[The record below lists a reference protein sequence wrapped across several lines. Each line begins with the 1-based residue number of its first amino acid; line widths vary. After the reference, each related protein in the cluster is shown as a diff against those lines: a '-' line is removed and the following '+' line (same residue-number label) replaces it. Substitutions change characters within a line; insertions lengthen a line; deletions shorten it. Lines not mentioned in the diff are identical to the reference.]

1 MYLFLFFFFFSFHLL
16 FPFSFFLCKWPN
28 FVLWRKNDCCLY
40 YDGMGARVQGS
51 PVGKQRSRS
60 MLAMRDTFSSLVL
73 SVLFKRGKKEKKKQD
88 TNTNIH
94 FYAEMGIIQDHD
106 NSFNLKS
113 WGRIVIA
120 NFNHWG
126 QWGEKEHLVW
136 LNFCQ
141 ATTPKPTAYNLLFV
155 NSYVF

>member
-1 MYLFLFFFFFSFHLL
+1 
-16 FPFSFFLCKWPN
+16 
-28 FVLWRKNDCCLY
+28 
-40 YDGMGARVQGS
+40 
-51 PVGKQRSRS
+51 
-60 MLAMRDTFSSLVL
+60 MRDTFSSLVL

-120 NFNHWG
+120 NFNH
-126 QWGEKEHLVW
+126 
-136 LNFCQ
+136 
-141 ATTPKPTAYNLLFV
+141 
-155 NSYVF
+155 